1 MQFSD
6 EFLERW
12 EHIIDDVDIT
22 DVPLECIKKVIVKL
36 HGKKQRTINL
46 DLLRRQGLDIE
57 EIETVMTRT
66 LTDLGE
72 QVRDRA
78 WCVPEPRRVSA
89 GESGGGAGGRAAGER
104 TGEHVR
110 VEAVEQPAVAGQ
122 QRAGVFDAGAALHPA
137 FEEVEI
143 GRAHV

>member
-36 HGKKQRTINL
+36 VGKRQRTINL
-46 DLLRRQGLDIE
+46 DLLRRQGLSIE

-66 LTDLGE
+66 LTELGPA
-72 QVRDRA
+72 VRDVDFVLDVGA
-78 WCVPEPRRVSA
+78 IATIVQPE
-89 GESGGGAGGRAAGER
+89 
-104 TGEHVR
+104 T
-110 VEAVEQPAVAGQ
+110 
-122 QRAGVFDAGAALHPA
+122 DKLLKDL
-137 FEEVEI
+137 
-143 GRAHV
+143 

>member
-22 DVPLECIKKVIVKL
+22 DVPLECIKKVVVKL
-36 HGKKQRTINL
+36 YGKRQRTINL

-72 QVRDRA
+72 QVRDVDFILDVGA
-78 WCVPEPRRVSA
+78 IATIVQPE
-89 GESGGGAGGRAAGER
+89 
-104 TGEHVR
+104 T
-110 VEAVEQPAVAGQ
+110 
-122 QRAGVFDAGAALHPA
+122 DKLLKDL
-137 FEEVEI
+137 
-143 GRAHV
+143 